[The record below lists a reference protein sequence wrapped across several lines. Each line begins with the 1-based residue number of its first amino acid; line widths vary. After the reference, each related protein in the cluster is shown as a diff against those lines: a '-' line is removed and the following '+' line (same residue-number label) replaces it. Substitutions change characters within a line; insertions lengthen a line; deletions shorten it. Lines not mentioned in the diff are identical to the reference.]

1 MKKIAVESG
10 MRCLWIVLVSV
21 CVAGL
26 FAPAA
31 HADSRERFGATM
43 QQSISPVDR
52 IVVRKGERRMY
63 LMSGDEV
70 LRAYHVSLGL
80 SPVGPKDRSG
90 DFRTPEG
97 SYRLARRNPRSD
109 YYLSIQIDYPN
120 REDMARARRN
130 RVKPGG
136 SIMIHG
142 LPNLLRKDPEYY
154 LTQDW
159 TNGCIAVSN
168 ADMLEIW
175 TLVSNNTP
183 IDIVP

>member
-1 MKKIAVESG
+1 MKSNAVESG
-10 MRCLWIVLVSV
+10 MRCLWVTLLSV
-21 CVAGL
+21 CAVVL
-26 FAPAA
+26 CAPAA
-31 HADSRERFGATM
+31 HADAREQFGVVT
-43 QQSISPVDR
+43 QPPVSPVDR
-52 IVVRKGERRMY
+52 IIVRKSERRMY
-63 LMSGDEV
+63 LMTGDEV

-80 SPVGPKDRSG
+80 SPVGRKDRSG
-90 DFRTPEG
+90 DYRTPEG
-97 SYRLARRNPRSD
+97 SYRLGKRNPRSD
-109 YYLSIQIDYPN
+109 YYLSIQINYPN
-120 REDMARARRN
+120 RDDIARARRN
-130 RVKPGG
+130 GWQPGG

-175 TLVSNNTP
+175 TLVSYNTP

>member
-1 MKKIAVESG
+1 MKKFAVESG
-10 MRCLWIVLVSV
+10 MRCLWVALLSV
-21 CVAGL
+21 CAMGGL
-26 FAPAA
+26 VPESR
-31 HADSRERFGATM
+31 ADSREQFVAASPQM
-43 QQSISPVDR
+43 SPVDR

-80 SPVGPKDRSG
+80 SPVGRKDRSG

-97 SYRLARRNPRSD
+97 SYRIGRRNPRSD
-109 YYLSIQIDYPN
+109 YYLSIQINYPN
-120 REDMARARRN
+120 REDIARARRN
-130 RVKPGG
+130 GWQPGG

-175 TLVSNNTP
+175 TLVSHNTP